1 MASRRRKQ
9 FVQRHSRWGVET
21 IYGRESSV
29 ASVGN
34 GAGRVEIAAVSKD
47 REERRG
53 GGTQEWEREWEG
65 GCASGYGGAGGAAV
79 TAMMLMVIATTREA
93 IIYGIGKKG

>member
-53 GGTQEWEREWEG
+53 GGMQEREREG
-65 GCASGYGGAGGAAV
+65 GGASGYGGAGGAAV